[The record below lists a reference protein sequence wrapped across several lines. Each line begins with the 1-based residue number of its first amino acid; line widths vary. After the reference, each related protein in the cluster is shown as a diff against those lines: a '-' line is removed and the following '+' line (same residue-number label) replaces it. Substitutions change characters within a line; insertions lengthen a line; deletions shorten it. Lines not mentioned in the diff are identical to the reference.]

1 LILYGISSL
10 LLVTGFQV
18 TGDFISHDTSEEAKE
33 IVVQVRF
40 VLDI

>member
-18 TGDFISHDTSEEAKE
+18 TGDFISHDTSGTEAKE
-33 IVVQVRF
+33 IVVQVK
-40 VLDI
+40 